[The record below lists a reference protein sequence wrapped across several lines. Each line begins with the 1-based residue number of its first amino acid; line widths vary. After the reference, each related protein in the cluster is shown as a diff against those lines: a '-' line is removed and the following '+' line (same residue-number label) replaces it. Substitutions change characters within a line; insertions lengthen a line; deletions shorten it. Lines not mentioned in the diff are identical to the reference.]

1 MAFITLC
8 LVESHPNINCLVS
21 KAPKRYKCNA
31 MIGNFYLLTKLS
43 MSKSKFLQADH
54 PLYFANESI
63 IKNFQFIMDA
73 ENSIVIPQS
82 LFDKLNPSLNNPF
95 RGTKI

>member
-1 MAFITLC
+1 MQCHDWEFLFADEVKHVT
-8 LVESHPNINCLVS
+8 
-21 KAPKRYKCNA
+21 
-31 MIGNFYLLTKLS
+31 
-43 MSKSKFLQADH
+43 KSKFLQADH
-54 PLYFANESI
+54 PLYFANDSI

>member
-8 LVESHPNINCLVS
+8 LVESHPNYQLLGIY
-21 KAPKRYKCNA
+21 KRYKCNA

-54 PLYFANESI
+54 PLYFANDSI